1 MINKILIV
9 LVMVVGFSEKAYSV
23 MIDVRTDEEWRA
35 GYIEGA
41 IHIPLPEIKKNIENY
56 KISKD
61 EEILLYCRSGNRS
74 GRAKAILDELGY
86 TNTTNIG
93 GIESVSEQYNLEIK
107 AETYPEIWELLG
119 ESKDGV
125 KVYIDLN
132 SYARRNDIRYII
144 TMHDTSTQ
152 EMDFKSVKF
161 LNQIDCNKFRM
172 RSVRI
177 FGYSGLMGDG
187 EEIELTEKS
196 DNIWMYRMEDAP
208 NATIIDAI
216 CMVDEEVRDLN
227 KILEP

>member
-74 GRAKAILDELGY
+74 GRAKVILDELGY

-93 GIESVSEQYNLEIK
+93 GIESVSEQYNLKIK
-107 AETYPEIWELLG
+107 KDIYTPNWELYAETDVGIKYYVDT
-119 ESKDGV
+119 K
-125 KVYIDLN
+125 
-132 SYARRNDIRYII
+132 SYFERNGNKYVI
-144 TMHDTSTQ
+144 TMQDTSTQ
-152 EMDFKSVKF
+152 GTDFKSLSMYF
-161 LNQIDCNKFRM
+161 EIDCEKVRA
-172 RSVRI
+172 RTVRI

-187 EEIELTEKS
+187 EEVELSEKS
-196 DNIWMYRMEDAP
+196 DNIWMYATAGTP
-208 NATIIDAI
+208 NGILLDVM
-216 CMVDEEVRDLN
+216 CGGDE
-227 KILEP
+227 